1 MRYAIGKVQARSSK
15 KMDFGAGLF
24 RAEYH
29 GRDALLLGIQ
39 RAWGKALEPSCIVW
53 NNQQDSWKP

>member
-39 RAWGKALEPSCIVW
+39 RA
-53 NNQQDSWKP
+53 